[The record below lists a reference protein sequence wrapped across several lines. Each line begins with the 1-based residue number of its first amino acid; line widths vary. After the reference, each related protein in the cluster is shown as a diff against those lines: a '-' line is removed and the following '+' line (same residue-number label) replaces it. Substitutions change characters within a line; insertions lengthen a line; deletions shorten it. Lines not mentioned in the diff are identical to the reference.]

1 MSRSASPDHAVK
13 RVVVSSGFAQLTSAD
28 FRFLQEAARLGD
40 VQVQL
45 WPDDAVRAATGR
57 EPKFPLPERR
67 YVIEAVRYVAQVSVA
82 DPAVDPDAVPVL
94 PGAAAP
100 DVWVVDEPG
109 DTPAKRAACAAH
121 GLEYRVLTRG
131 ELTGFPEPPAASSPG
146 RKKVI
151 VTGCYDT
158 FHSGHVRF
166 FEEVSALGDLYVAI
180 GHDANVR
187 ALKGPG
193 HPLYSEAERRYM
205 VGSIRFVTQALV
217 TSGMG
222 WLDAE
227 PEIVRLRPD
236 YYAVNEDGDRPEKR
250 AYCADHG
257 IEYVVLQRRP
267 KPGLPRR
274 SSTDLRGF

>member
-1 MSRSASPDHAVK
+1 MK
-13 RVVVSSGFAQLTSAD
+13 RVVVSSGFEQLASAD
-28 FRFLQEAARLGD
+28 FRFLSEAAKTGEVHVL
-40 VQVQL
+40 L
-45 WPDDAVRAATGR
+45 WSDEAIRATTGR
-57 EPKFPLPERR
+57 EPTFPLAERR
-67 YVIEAVRYVAQVSVA
+67 YVLEAVRWVARLAISG
-82 DPAVDPDAVPVL
+82 PAVDPDAIPVL

-100 DVWVVDEPG
+100 DAWVVDEG
-109 DTPAKRAACAAH
+109 GATAGQRAACAAR
-121 GLEYRVLTRG
+121 GVEYRVLSPQD
-131 ELTGFPEPPAASSPG
+131 LAGFPEPPAVPPSG

-151 VTGCYDT
+151 VTGCYDK

-166 FEEVSALGDLYVAI
+166 FEEVSAWGDLYVAI

-187 ALKGPG
+187 ELKGPG
-193 HPLYSEAERRYM
+193 HPLYPEAERRFL
-205 VGSIRFVTQALV
+205 VGSIRYVTQALV

-227 PEIVRLRPD
+227 PEITRLRPD

-250 AYCADHG
+250 AYCAEHG

-267 KPGLPRR
+267 KPGLARR